1 MRCMFTSPSDLL
13 PRPFEMVMYCS
24 IRDVGH
30 LPICRVFLPT
40 KCIRDRLGRALT
52 CRPYNVSSN
61 SQHVVK
67 NTVGVNATRK
77 QYVAHENNAK
87 AKREVVLAA
96 LRARARALKICV
108 IILEWTTSLNT
119 SSRTLCVC
127 LWGCPRHVERRVT

>member
-1 MRCMFTSPSDLL
+1 MSCMFTSPSELL

-24 IRDVGH
+24 IRDVAH

-96 LRARARALKICV
+96 LRARALKICV